1 MGCCQSTPKADQAD
15 PAQTTTQVL
24 PWRTAAVVV
33 QWCFLL
39 PLSMPSLD
47 PQESQLGVWLS
58 EPGSSAASG
67 GGSKA
72 GASRTRSCTR
82 TCGQHDCP
90 PEGTNTSQTRWGRL
104 HPSSSWNLQRA
115 CCRGPEGQQA
125 AAAAAPCVHSSA
137 RAPPGELLLHRK
149 LQPPALPPVARQ
161 GTALGSPPAVS
172 SKLIRKSFIEVGFR
186 AQLPS
191 STVQPAAPRVHTPAA
206 KGAYTSSQAVN
217 QHTMCWHR
225 ASQRMPPHCRP

>member
-33 QWCFLL
+33 QCCFLL

-82 TCGQHDCP
+82 TCGQHDCT
-90 PEGTNTSQTRWGRL
+90 PEGTKTSQTRWGRL
-104 HPSSSWNLQRA
+104 HPSSSWNLRRA

-137 RAPPGELLLHRK
+137 RAP
-149 LQPPALPPVARQ
+149 
-161 GTALGSPPAVS
+161 LGSCCSTGSCSHQLAACGPPRDRS
-172 SKLIRKSFIEVGFR
+172 W
-186 AQLPS
+186 LP
-191 STVQPAAPRVHTPAA
+191 AR
-206 KGAYTSSQAVN
+206 SQQQAD
-217 QHTMCWHR
+217 QEELH
-225 ASQRMPPHCRP
+225 